1 MRSSRRVFREL
12 ERNELANRGEPPINL
27 VPMIDILTTL
37 VLYLLVGT
45 IFRQFA
51 VLQLNLPGPTAP
63 VPEQR
68 PALNLTVTLRQERLE
83 VSDRGGTVRLIDNA
97 NGSYD
102 LPALANLLADIK
114 RKVGDSEDSVT
125 LLLEP
130 NIKYDALVQVMD
142 AVRLFPPGSA
152 ELTQGLPMFPAISI
166 GDALKSAPRAPV
178 AAGRK

>member
-1 MRSSRRVFREL
+1 MRSSRRLLREL
-12 ERNELANRGEPPINL
+12 ERSDLANKGEPPINL

-63 VPEQR
+63 QQEQK
-68 PALNLTVTLRQERLE
+68 PALALTVTLRPDRLE
-83 VSDRGGTVRLIDNA
+83 VSDRGGTVKLIENHD
-97 NGSYD
+97 GTYD

-114 RKVGDSEDSVT
+114 RKVGDSEDSIT

-130 NIKYDALVQVMD
+130 TIKYDALVQVMD
-142 AVRLFPPGSA
+142 AVRIFPPGSA
-152 ELTQGLPMFPAISI
+152 ELTQGLPMFPGIAI
-166 GDALKSAPRAPV
+166 GDAPKTAPAGAPR
-178 AAGRK
+178 